1 MTKIRSS
8 KTKRLNEI
16 LSIVKLFSLL
26 FSGVGLYV
34 SIYGRSGDNLSSF
47 ITPVSFVVILAL
59 IYIIWANFSVRNF
72 SEKTINTAWVIENY
86 LFILIFVAVIYYS
99 GAYES
104 KNKYLFLFIIITST
118 IQQGMRM
125 GVITAVVSAA
135 LVLGMDLVTATHTV
149 VNTYFEAD
157 LVLAALFVVLAWLV
171 GHYANIEKE
180 YFERLESLA
189 HTDELTGL
197 YNHRYFY
204 DSLRENIRHNKMSRP
219 LSMIF
224 MDVDSFKYYND
235 LFGHQKGD
243 NVLIEISN
251 ILLKNVRKGDIV
263 ARYAGDE
270 FAILMPDAE
279 EQEALVIAEQI
290 RNQIEST
297 HFDGQENM
305 PDHNL
310 TVSVGV
316 SVYPHKADSERALV
330 KSADDALYRAKF
342 FNKNRVEIYTST
354 LDALKG
360 DIEEEH
366 IDLVTSMKTLITII
380 NSKDRYTYGHV
391 ERVVIYSKLF
401 AEHLGLSDADKNTL
415 IYGAY
420 MHDLGKINI
429 PEEVLNKQMPLTEE
443 EWALIEAHP
452 ENGVKIVEPVNT
464 LKDTIPIIMHHH
476 ERFDGTGYPSG
487 LKGEKIP
494 FLARML
500 TVIDAFDAMTFKRA
514 YNDKKSFE
522 DAIEEIRVCSGTQFD
537 PVLAEEF
544 IKVVTKNR
552 AQIDKL

>member
-1 MTKIRSS
+1 MTKIRTS

-34 SIYGRSGDNLSSF
+34 SIYARGGENLSNI
-47 ITPVSFVVILAL
+47 ITPVTFMVILAL
-59 IYIIWANFSVRNF
+59 IYIIWSNVSVRNF
-72 SEKTINTAWVIENY
+72 NERKINTIWMVENY
-86 LFILIFVAVIYYS
+86 FFILVFAFVIYYS

-118 IQQGMRM
+118 IQQGMKF
-125 GVITAVVSAA
+125 GIITAVISSIAI
-135 LVLGMDLVTATHTV
+135 LGMDLVTASFLA

-157 LVLAALFVVLAWLV
+157 LVLAALFIVMAWLV

-180 YFERLESLA
+180 YFERMENLA

-197 YNHRYFY
+197 SNHRYFY
-204 DSLRENIRHNKMSRP
+204 DSLREHIRHNKKSKP

-224 MDVDSFKYYND
+224 MDIDSFKYYND

-243 NVLIEISN
+243 NVLIEISK
-251 ILLKNVRKGDIV
+251 ILLKNVSEGDIV

-270 FAILMPDAE
+270 FAILMPDIEE
-279 EQEALVIAEQI
+279 EQALVTAERI
-290 RNQIEST
+290 RDQIEST

-354 LDALKG
+354 LDMLKD

-401 AEHLGLSDADKNTL
+401 AEHLGLSNADKNTL

-429 PEEVLNKQMPLTEE
+429 PEEVLNKQMPLTDE

-464 LKDTIPIIMHHH
+464 LQDTIPIIMHHH
-476 ERFDGTGYPSG
+476 ERYDGTGYPSN
-487 LKGEKIP
+487 LKGENIP
-494 FLARML
+494 YLARVL
-500 TVIDAFDAMTFKRA
+500 TVIDAFDAMTFKRS
-514 YNDKKSFE
+514 YSDKKSFDE
-522 DAIEEIRVCSGTQFD
+522 AIEELKRCSGTQFD
-537 PVLAEEF
+537 PALAEEF
-544 IKVVTKNR
+544 IKVVKKNKD
-552 AQIDKL
+552 QIAKL